1 MFSFEFKEIFK
12 STFFFME
19 DLQWLLLDKKCF
31 LELSFLKMDS
41 FTFSKIDKRRY
52 CIRLDGH
59 LFSAV
64 ATNSWLEE
72 VCVCVSV
79 CVCVCVC
86 GGGGAGS

>member
-1 MFSFEFKEIFK
+1 
-12 STFFFME
+12 ME

-64 ATNSWLEE
+64 ATNSWLGE
-72 VCVCVSV
+72 V
-79 CVCVCVC
+79 CVCVCVFGGD
-86 GGGGAGS
+86 GGGGGGVGELVRNIILRI